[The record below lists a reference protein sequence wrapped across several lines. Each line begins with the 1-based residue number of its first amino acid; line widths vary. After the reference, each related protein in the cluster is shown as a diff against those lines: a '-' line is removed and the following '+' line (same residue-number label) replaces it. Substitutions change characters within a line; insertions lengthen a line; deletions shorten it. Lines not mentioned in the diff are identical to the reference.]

1 MTSFSGEKLTCI
13 RGERTVFT
21 NLNFSINEGEVLYLI
36 GPNGSGKSTLLR
48 LMAGLLNPVN
58 GVLTWN
64 DKDIRDDEGL
74 FKSRIH
80 YVGHQDSI
88 KTALTVEENLRFWAE
103 INSDIKEKST
113 VQEALEQFSLDNLS
127 TLPAR
132 FLSAGQRK
140 RLNLARICATWAP
153 LWLLDEPS
161 NSLDS
166 DSVNTLTAAISTHQ
180 KKGGIVAIASHENL
194 DVHSN
199 SLDISMF
206 TNFKIKSRDYDD
218 W

>member
-103 INSDIKEKST
+103 INSNIKEKST

>member
-1 MTSFSGEKLTCI
+1 MTSFSGKKLTCI
-13 RGERTVFT
+13 RGERVVF
-21 NLNFSINEGEVLYLI
+21 NDLDFSINEGEVLYLK

-48 LMAGLLNPVN
+48 LMAGLLRPVN
-58 GVLTWN
+58 GTLTWN
-64 DKDIRDDEGL
+64 NKNIYQDEGL
-74 FKSRIH
+74 FRSLTH
-80 YVGHQDSI
+80 YVGHQDAV

-103 INSDIKEKST
+103 MNSDIKEKST
-113 VQEALEQFSLDNLS
+113 VQKALQEFSLDSFS

-140 RLNLARICATWAP
+140 RLNLARLCTTWAP

-166 DSVNTLTAAISTHQ
+166 DSVNVLTAAISTHQ
-180 KKGGIVAIASHENL
+180 KKGGIVAIATHENL

-206 TNFKIKSRDYDD
+206 TNFKIKSRDYDG

>member
-1 MTSFSGEKLTCI
+1 M
-13 RGERTVFT
+13 FT

>member
-21 NLNFSINEGEVLYLI
+21 NLNFSINEGEVLYLK

-74 FKSRIH
+74 FKSLIH

-103 INSDIKEKST
+103 INSNIKEKST
-113 VQEALEQFSLDNLS
+113 VQEALEQFSLDNFS

-166 DSVNTLTAAISTHQ
+166 DSVNALTAAISTHQ
-180 KKGGIVAIASHENL
+180 KKGGIVAIATHENL

-206 TNFKIKSRDYDD
+206 TNFKKNSSDYDG

>member
-1 MTSFSGEKLTCI
+1 
-13 RGERTVFT
+13 
-21 NLNFSINEGEVLYLI
+21 
-36 GPNGSGKSTLLR
+36 
-48 LMAGLLNPVN
+48 MAGLLNPVN

>member
-166 DSVNTLTAAISTHQ
+166 DSVNALTAAISTHQ

>member
-1 MTSFSGEKLTCI
+1 MTSFSGEKLTCS

-21 NLNFSINEGEVLYLI
+21 NLNFSINEGEVLYLK

-206 TNFKIKSRDYDD
+206 TNFKIKSRDYDG

>member
-1 MTSFSGEKLTCI
+1 
-13 RGERTVFT
+13 VFT

>member
-1 MTSFSGEKLTCI
+1 M
-13 RGERTVFT
+13 FT

-140 RLNLARICATWAP
+140 RLNLARICANWAP